1 METST
6 AMMESSCMAALR
18 ILIADDHALV
28 RRMLK
33 ALVQSHAEWCV
44 CGEAA
49 NGRDAVDQARQL
61 KPDIVLLDVSM
72 PFMTGL
78 EATPLIHREVPE
90 SDILIVTQHDSRELS
105 QLAMQAGALG
115 YVVKSE
121 VARDLLPA
129 IEAARNVHAREGRG
143 NAQRPASTS

>member
-1 METST
+1 METTT
-6 AMMESSCMAALR
+6 AIMESSCMAALR

-33 ALVQSHAEWCV
+33 TLVQSHAEWLV

-90 SDILIVTQHDSRELS
+90 SEILIVTQHDSRELS
-105 QLAMQAGALG
+105 QLAMEAGARG
-115 YVVKSE
+115 FVVKSE

-129 IEAARNVHAREGRG
+129 IEAAGNVHARGQMLSAPPPR
-143 NAQRPASTS
+143 SD